1 MKKDHNIFFNF
12 LIISCLNSTETNL
25 YKTRYVNLIQNYFKD
40 ILTYFALFFHIKS
53 GLCRIG
59 ASKKKNR
66 DVIL

>member
-40 ILTYFALFFHIKS
+40 ILTSFALFF
-53 GLCRIG
+53 
-59 ASKKKNR
+59 
-66 DVIL
+66 ILRVGYVE